1 MRPNHSLEPT
11 PVDTAPPSSSR
22 PFKIQTF
29 EMFILLIIFAALV
42 SGCATSRD
50 SQQSAAPT
58 VGGYISTG
66 AEKNF

>member
-1 MRPNHSLEPT
+1 MLRHRKRKNDEGERFVAVLEI
-11 PVDTAPPSSSR
+11 
-22 PFKIQTF
+22 FK
-29 EMFILLIIFAALV
+29 MFILLVVFSVLV

-58 VGGYISTG
+58 VNGYISTG